1 MVLATGTCLV
11 PDLPFTLRR
20 RRRDRI
26 TIAEVGTLTSSVVEG
41 KENLAWLAAAADDP
55 ARRAPGLP

>member
-1 MVLATGTCLV
+1 
-11 PDLPFTLRR
+11 
-20 RRRDRI
+20 
-26 TIAEVGTLTSSVVEG
+26 VGTLTSSVVEG